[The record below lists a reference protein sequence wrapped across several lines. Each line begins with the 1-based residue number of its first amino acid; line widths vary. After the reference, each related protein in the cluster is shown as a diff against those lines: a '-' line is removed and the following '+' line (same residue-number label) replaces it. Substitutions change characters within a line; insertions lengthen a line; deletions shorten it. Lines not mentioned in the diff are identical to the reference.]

1 MDTITV
7 GPIAIILLVF
17 TITFPYP
24 LGRNDDIKSNH
35 IPESMFDVVLAMI
48 GDSPAPSLALVN
60 SNISK
65 EYIFFC
71 TTEMEENAMLLEK
84 YLGKKSPGLSFE
96 IHPIPSM
103 NDPTGIILSAKNFVY
118 DLNQDVHAAI
128 FLTSGAKQV
137 TLPFYIHAPYLT
149 TISLKEGRE
158 ANQPPSF
165 LLIQEPNGPER
176 VVETST
182 TFEEIL
188 AIRGWSMHP
197 TEPIG
202 LVKGDQHLG
211 KINAEYNEKSG
222 RITFFVDS
230 YSKLNSVTKPIPKKK
245 QKKIQSYDHDLIGQ
259 LVMLSKSFG
268 RNGAIYSIR
277 GDLGKRIR
285 NVLPYFIRH
294 ERDFNEEEE

>member
-1 MDTITV
+1 M
-7 GPIAIILLVF
+7 
-17 TITFPYP
+17 
-24 LGRNDDIKSNH
+24 
-35 IPESMFDVVLAMI
+35 
-48 GDSPAPSLALVN
+48 
-60 SNISK
+60 
-65 EYIFFC
+65 
-71 TTEMEENAMLLEK
+71 
-84 YLGKKSPGLSFE
+84 
-96 IHPIPSM
+96 HPIPSM
-103 NDPTGIILSAKNFVY
+103 NDPTGIIIYAKNFVH

-165 LLIQEPNGPER
+165 LLIQESNGPEI

-182 TFEEIL
+182 SVEEIL

-197 TEPIG
+197 TEPNG

-211 KINAEYNEKSG
+211 KINVEYNEKSG
-222 RITFFVDS
+222 RITFFIDS
-230 YSKLNSVTKPIPKKK
+230 YSKLNSVTKPISKMKKK
-245 QKKIQSYDHDLIGQ
+245 RIESYDHDSIGL
-259 LVMLSKSFG
+259 LVLLSKSFG
-268 RNGAIYSIR
+268 RNGATYSIR
-277 GDLGKRIR
+277 GDLGKQIR